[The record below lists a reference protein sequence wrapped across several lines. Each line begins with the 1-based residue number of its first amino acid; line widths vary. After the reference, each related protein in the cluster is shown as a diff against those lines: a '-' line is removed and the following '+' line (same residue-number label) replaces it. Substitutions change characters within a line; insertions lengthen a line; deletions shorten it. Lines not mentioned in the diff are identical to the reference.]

1 MTAIAILINKIMYS
15 HRNLL
20 EEGLM
25 TSFVL
30 ASERSLACRLL
41 SLLTAVAVLLL
52 SAVVAWRLMPLMT
65 TFVPTLFGE
74 SLPAPERGEER
85 LVRLL
90 SAQEIAPLMSGA
102 ESICPVLSSASDT
115 CGTDSGVNTMLSIWI
130 TMF

>member
-1 MTAIAILINKIMYS
+1 
-15 HRNLL
+15 
-20 EEGLM
+20 M

-74 SLPAPERGEER
+74 ER

-102 ESICPVLSSASDT
+102 VSICPVLSSASDT